1 MVVGLVLVVH
11 LETDADTREYEMESG
26 TEVLSWLGCLAIFEI
41 FEYALDQVV
50 YYMGLN
56 ARQIKAK
63 GYHLQKSFILIDYS
77 RRTFFSY
84 SDGI

>member
-1 MVVGLVLVVH
+1 MVVGLELVVH

-63 GYHLQKSFILIDYS
+63 GYHLQKSFILVYDD
-77 RRTFFSY
+77 RRTFVSN